1 MKLQKKILTTILE
14 DITGEII
21 YNIPN
26 NILYKDLCKLYGYLN
41 ERKISSIYLLDNIKN
56 YYKILFTLLT
66 AFLKLN
72 IYINSDKSDNHDWI
86 INNNKI
92 IDEVLSKKYKKTHIS
107 IKNNQIGNIYYSRD
121 NNLYST
127 NWLKI
132 RQFTFMSKSK
142 LRNCFVKN
150 QLYINNLDRIYYIYF
165 LGYCFFSNYKIYLNV
180 DSNKVN
186 ISDDYKNQKSL
197 FISHKYTLNFPEN
210 YKKILFY
217 SYNIGQFLLYNVIID
232 SKKIIGKLFSIFYLQ
247 KIKENN
253 IIIFNGNI
261 VNLPSSYHVL
271 KDNII
276 MISKKTSK
284 IKKNKSLIYPNKIV
298 FSEINKFLINNG
310 FIKRHFLEIN
320 YQLTKIQGYKI
331 YFTLL
336 RKFPELC
343 SKYYSDNFQNIYLYN
358 QYQNLENIIF
368 SLILFSKNN
377 KSTIIIDIS
386 YSIYLLEIPILIELD
401 DIISN
406 LLTLSNIKINNTLL
420 INNYKYIDNK
430 IHLFSEFKFLPY
442 FLKILFKTYIAII
455 NSDLSKSLNNLS
467 KKQLIY
473 EFDMKEI
480 GILKNLEKKFNID
493 FVSLFRILLLKS
505 IFKFFPNKIVLFM
518 NNSGSY
524 LISNL
529 DIKNNLLDLNNIL
542 NILLRAKVMQSFTKS
557 FIFKILN
564 KSKYLHNYSDLFIQI
579 NELIVDNDFKY
590 FKLVK
595 INNNNKIQLCSSI
608 ISYHILNKNKIIV
621 NLSFTPNNDKIKYVV
636 PDILNL

>member
-26 NILYKDLCKLYGYLN
+26 NILYNDLCNLYVYLN
-41 ERKISSIYLLDNIKN
+41 DRKIISIYMSDNIKN
-56 YYKILFTLLT
+56 YYKILFALLT
-66 AFLKLN
+66 AFLKVN
-72 IYINSDKSDNHDWI
+72 IYFNSDKSDNYDWKI
-86 INNNKI
+86 DKNKI
-92 IDEVLSKKYKKTHIS
+92 IDEVLSKKYKKIHIS
-107 IKNNQIGNIYYSRD
+107 INNNKVGTIYYSRD

-142 LRNCFVKN
+142 LRTCFVKN
-150 QLYINNLDRIYYIYF
+150 ELYITNLDRIYYIYF
-165 LGYCFFSNYKIYLNV
+165 LGYCFFSNYTIYLNV

-186 ISDDYKNQKSL
+186 VSDDYKNQKSL

-261 VNLPSSYHVL
+261 VNLPKSYHVL

-284 IKKNKSLIYPNKIV
+284 IKKNKSLTYPNKIV
-298 FSEINKFLINNG
+298 FSEINKFLMNGG

-336 RKFPELC
+336 HKFPELS
-343 SKYYSDNFQNIYLYN
+343 SKYYSNNYQNIYLYN
-358 QYQNLENIIF
+358 QYQNLENILF

-377 KSTIIIDIS
+377 KSTIIIDLS
-386 YSIYLLEIPILIELD
+386 YSIYLLEMPILIEID
-401 DIISN
+401 RIISD
-406 LLTLSNIKINNTLL
+406 LLTLSNIRINNTIL
-420 INNYKYIDNK
+420 INNYKYIDTN
-430 IHLFSEFKFLPY
+430 IHLFSEFKFFPY
-442 FLKILFKTYIAII
+442 FMKILFTAYISII

-473 EFDMKEI
+473 EFDVKEI
-480 GILKNLEKKFNID
+480 RVLKTLEKKFNID
-493 FVSLFRILLLKS
+493 FLSLFRILLLKS

-518 NNSGSY
+518 NSTGSY

-529 DIKNNLLDLNNIL
+529 DIKNNLPDLNNIL
-542 NILLRAKVMQSFTKS
+542 NILLKAKVMQSFTKA
-557 FIFKILN
+557 FIFKIMN
-564 KSKYLHNYSDLFIQI
+564 KSKYLNNYSDLFIQI
-579 NELIVDNDFKY
+579 NELIIDSNFKY

-595 INNNNKIQLCSSI
+595 INNNNKIKLCSSI
-608 ISYHILNKNKIIV
+608 ISYHIVNKNKITI

-636 PDILNL
+636 SDILNL